1 MILVLDFQNETLSG
15 VPLSLIYKQ
24 IIRFMKEN
32 GIYATYLE
40 LSYPEVKMD
49 YDKFL
54 LCVKRFRI
62 NAIRH
67 FFTHKCSIGKE
78 TGARYRGISELKKY
92 DCSYDFLYDKNIKLQ
107 AYLNKFIFIK
117 KYGRIKP

>member
-40 LSYPEVKMD
+40 LSYPDVKMD

-67 FFTHKCSIGKE
+67 FFTHRCSIGKVE
-78 TGARYRGISELKKY
+78 GPYRGISELKKY
-92 DCSYDFLYDKNIKLQ
+92 DCPYDFLFDKNIKLQ
-107 AYLNKFIFIK
+107 AYLNEFIK
-117 KYGRIKP
+117 KYGQIKP

>member
-1 MILVLDFQNETLSG
+1 MSLALDFQNETLSG

-40 LSYPEVKMD
+40 LSYPDVKMD

-67 FFTHKCSIGKE
+67 FFTHTCSIGKE

>member
-1 MILVLDFQNETLSG
+1 MILVLDLKNETLSV

-24 IIRFMKEN
+24 IIRLMKEN

-54 LCVKRFRI
+54 ICVKRFRG

-67 FFTHKCSIGKE
+67 FFTHRCSIGKE
-78 TGARYRGISELKKY
+78 FDACYSGISKLKKY

-107 AYLNKFIFIK
+107 AYLNGFTKN
-117 KYGRIKP
+117 YGRIEP